1 MLNKDKSYNY
11 LTRIYVI
18 TLKSKEEYIKSESYN
33 SIKDLGCKIILSKGV
48 ILNKEQSEKY
58 KYYAKSSIGSTLAHQ
73 KVWKKINKVNEVNRE
88 GPTGPEV
95 PKGAEGPEGPKF
107 LYNDFSIVLE
117 DDAILTTNADKFKEE
132 LKEIIHKNNDFYRL
146 HSDGMFISLASYI
159 IKHNTVNNLYNKYK
173 ILVGH
178 VDFDVYFCNLFGIL
192 GNYKLV
198 THNYNLFRTDESE
211 SSNRID
217 KYNCLNI
224 LKGLKLTSRSNKDL
238 KIILSFK
245 TFRIFEYEFIV
256 FELLLI
262 TLLIISI
269 IFKNF
274 YLFLIVIILFII

>member
-1 MLNKDKSYNY
+1 MLNNADKSYNY

-48 ILNKEQSEKY
+48 ILNKEQSDKY
-58 KYYAKSSIGSTLAHQ
+58 KYYAKSAIGITLAHK
-73 KVWKKINKVNEVNRE
+73 KVWKKINKVNVVNEKR
-88 GPTGPEV
+88 
-95 PKGAEGPEGPKF
+95 PEGPKGPTF
-107 LYNDFSIVLE
+107 LYNNFSIVLE
-117 DDAILTTNADKFKEE
+117 DDAILTINVDKFKEE

-146 HSDGMFISLASYI
+146 HSDGMFISIAAYI

-173 ILVGH
+173 ILVGQ

-192 GNYKLV
+192 GNYKLL
-198 THNYNLFRTDESE
+198 THNYNLFRTDERE

-224 LKGLKLTSRSNKDL
+224 LKGLKLSSRSDKDL

-269 IFKNF
+269 IFKNY

>member
-1 MLNKDKSYNY
+1 MLNNADKSYNY
-11 LTRIYVI
+11 LIRIYVI

-48 ILNKEQSEKY
+48 ILNKEQIDKY
-58 KYYAKSSIGSTLAHQ
+58 KYYAKSAIGITLAHK
-73 KVWKKINKVNEVNRE
+73 KVWKKINKVNEVNE
-88 GPTGPEV
+88 VNGNGKGP
-95 PKGAEGPEGPKF
+95 KGPEGPKF

-146 HSDGMFISLASYI
+146 HSDSMFISIAAYI
-159 IKHNTVNNLYNKYK
+159 VKHNTINNLYNKYK

-178 VDFDVYFCNLFGIL
+178 VDFDIYFCNLFGIL

-224 LKGLKLTSRSNKDL
+224 LKGLKLSSRSDKDL

-262 TLLIISI
+262 KLLIISI

-274 YLFLIVIILFII
+274 YLFFIVIILFII